1 MENLMPKFKAS
12 PYRAH
17 ASRRSLLLIVIA
29 VFAVAGILIAQGP
42 KKDIG
47 NNVPLTPA
55 TSDKT
60 GPDRQERPGPPMKGE
75 RRDDLPQTALSI
87 DVDVVSFDVVATDQ
101 SGNPISGL
109 QKKDFRVFD
118 NDIEQTVTNF
128 SPTDAPLTVVIL
140 AEFSNTFGYYYDN
153 VVGPAYGFINSLRP
167 DDWAAL
173 IAFDLRPEILTDFT
187 KNKAELVDG
196 LRRMRIPA
204 YSETCLYDAVY
215 DTLQRLDNVDGKKA
229 IFLLST
235 GLDTNISKHTY
246 GEALK
251 KAETSDTMIYAVS
264 MGQLARLYFESRL
277 SPMADI
283 TFLQA
288 DNVMRSLAEAT
299 GGTAWFPRFQGEYP
313 GIYQMVSANLR
324 NEYSLGF
331 VPKDRKIDGKFHK
344 LRVEVPPMDLNH
356 NGKPV
361 KVKVRNKKGYY
372 APKS

>member
-1 MENLMPKFKAS
+1 MTI
-12 PYRAH
+12 
-17 ASRRSLLLIVIA
+17 RRLLVLVIVIF
-29 VFAVAGILIAQGP
+29 VMAGITVAQGP
-42 KKDIG
+42 KRDIG
-47 NNVPLTPA
+47 KDVPLPPV
-55 TSDKT
+55 SPGNT
-60 GPDRQERPGPPMKGE
+60 GKDQV
-75 RRDDLPQTALSI
+75 PQAPALSI
-87 DVDVVSFDVVATDQ
+87 DVDVVSFDVVVTDQ

-109 QKKDFRVFD
+109 EKQHFKIFD
-118 NDIEQTVTNF
+118 ENVEQPITNF
-128 SPTDAPLTVVIL
+128 SSTEAPLTVVIL
-140 AEFSNTFGYYYDN
+140 AEFSNTFGYYFDD
-153 VVGPAYGFINSLRP
+153 VVGPAAGFINSLRP

-173 IAFDLRPEILTDFT
+173 IAFDIRPEILTDFT
-187 KNKAELVDG
+187 KNKTSLFDG

-251 KAETSDTMIYAVS
+251 KAETSDTMIYSVG
-264 MGQLARLYFESRL
+264 MGQLARLYYETRL
-277 SPMADI
+277 SSLDQI

-299 GGTAWFPRFQGEYP
+299 GGAAWFPRFQGEYP

-324 NEYSLGF
+324 SQYSLGF
-331 VPKDRKIDGKFHK
+331 VPKNLKTDGKLHK
-344 LRVEVPPMDLNH
+344 LRVEVPNLDVNKD
-356 NGKPV
+356 GKLD
-361 KVKVRNKKGYY
+361 KLKVRHKKGYY